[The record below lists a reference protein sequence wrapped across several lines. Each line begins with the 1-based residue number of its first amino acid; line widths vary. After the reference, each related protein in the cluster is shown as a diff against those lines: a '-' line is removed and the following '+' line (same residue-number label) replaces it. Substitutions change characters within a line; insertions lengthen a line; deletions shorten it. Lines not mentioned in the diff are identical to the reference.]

1 MSGNQNEKDPAD
13 KQLKQKLLD
22 VYNETRGVMK
32 VASCKLFEAYVDY
45 CLKRPKGQEKEKV
58 YLRLL

>member
-1 MSGNQNEKDPAD
+1 MSNNQNKKTPAD

-45 CLKRPKGQEKEKV
+45 CLKRPKGPHNDEV
-58 YLRLL
+58 LLR